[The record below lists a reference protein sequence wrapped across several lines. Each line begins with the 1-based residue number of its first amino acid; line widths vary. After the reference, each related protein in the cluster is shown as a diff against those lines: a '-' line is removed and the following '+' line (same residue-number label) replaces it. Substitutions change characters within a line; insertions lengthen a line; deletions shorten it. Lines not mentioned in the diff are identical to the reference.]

1 MSSFEQLQNRFRG
14 FVHAFLLYAY
24 VRKTLLDASKPQK
37 CLLKKGHFSVLPT
50 KCKYVSS
57 SKELNKLA
65 SQIRTYFLPKNIKSW
80 HPCLYDSLWKKAYIS
95 TYFTVLLG
103 VTCKLAVGFIIRTA
117 FASLACWKNESGT
130 QKSET
135 ASGSSSKGSSK
146 SDVLSLRSIQ
156 WCATLS
162 SRTSSYLRKKK
173 IIQTQAGYLRIL
185 NRWKFP
191 NSPAQVCALG
201 RLFLTL

>member
-1 MSSFEQLQNRFRG
+1 MKIKIRQLWFH
-14 FVHAFLLYAY
+14 V
-24 VRKTLLDASKPQK
+24 KTENQTMPKNYERLA
-37 CLLKKGHFSVLPT
+37 T
-50 KCKYVSS
+50 
-57 SKELNKLA
+57 LA
-65 SQIRTYFLPKNIKSW
+65 SRFPMK
-80 HPCLYDSLWKKAYIS
+80 KKAYIS

-117 FASLACWKNESGT
+117 LASLACWKNESGT

-173 IIQTQAGYLRIL
+173 IIQTQAGNLRIL
-185 NRWKFP
+185 NFGNWCNYRPGQAIWHFSLCELLQCKIMLP
-191 NSPAQVCALG
+191 
-201 RLFLTL
+201 

>member
-1 MSSFEQLQNRFRG
+1 MKIKIRQLWFH
-14 FVHAFLLYAY
+14 V
-24 VRKTLLDASKPQK
+24 KTENQTMPKNYERLA
-37 CLLKKGHFSVLPT
+37 T
-50 KCKYVSS
+50 
-57 SKELNKLA
+57 LA
-65 SQIRTYFLPKNIKSW
+65 SRFPMK
-80 HPCLYDSLWKKAYIS
+80 KKAYIS

-117 FASLACWKNESGT
+117 LASLACWKNESGT

-173 IIQTQAGYLRIL
+173 NNTDTGRQFENFEFWQLMQLQSTD
-185 NRWKFP
+185 P
-191 NSPAQVCALG
+191 G
-201 RLFLTL
+201 RLFGISHFVNCCKCKIMLP

>member
-1 MSSFEQLQNRFRG
+1 MPKIYE
-14 FVHAFLLYAY
+14 
-24 VRKTLLDASKPQK
+24 
-37 CLLKKGHFSVLPT
+37 
-50 KCKYVSS
+50 
-57 SKELNKLA
+57 KLA
-65 SQIRTYFLPKNIKSW
+65 TLVSRFPMK
-80 HPCLYDSLWKKAYIS
+80 KKAYIS

-117 FASLACWKNESGT
+117 LASLACWKNESGT

-162 SRTSSYLRKKK
+162 SRTSSYLRKVKK
-173 IIQTQAGYLRIL
+173 WYRPGQAIWEFWMFGNSQFTCPGLCIGQTISHFVNCCKIL
-185 NRWKFP
+185 HSQTHFGWHMVRNPKVSW
-191 NSPAQVCALG
+191 
-201 RLFLTL
+201 